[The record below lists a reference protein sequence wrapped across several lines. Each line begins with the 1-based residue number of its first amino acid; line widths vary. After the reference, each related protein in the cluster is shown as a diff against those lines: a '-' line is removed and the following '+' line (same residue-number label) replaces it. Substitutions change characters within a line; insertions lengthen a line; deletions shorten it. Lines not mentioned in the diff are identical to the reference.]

1 MFHVHVDAETYS
13 RHVKD
18 RFTVQEKER
27 EREGEKRRT
36 PDTGRSR
43 QFYRTTCMAR
53 RSEKL
58 GEFVR
63 LGAVDRNWDR
73 RLTDKMKN
81 LESGI
86 RYSLID

>member
-1 MFHVHVDAETYS
+1 
-13 RHVKD
+13 
-18 RFTVQEKER
+18 
-27 EREGEKRRT
+27 
-36 PDTGRSR
+36 
-43 QFYRTTCMAR
+43 MAR

-63 LGAVDRNWDR
+63 LGAVGRNWDR
-73 RLTDKMKN
+73 RLTDKMKK